1 MSVFL
6 WTVNWRMS
14 IPVLTNK
21 PNKPNKPTAM
31 TNLQSSE
38 ETTNLIDDRPGTFTD
53 KQFYTCLA
61 ILIPLLAAEI
71 IYAMFF
77 FTR

>member
-1 MSVFL
+1 
-6 WTVNWRMS
+6 
-14 IPVLTNK
+14 
-21 PNKPNKPTAM
+21 M